1 MTGKL
6 IPVFKNGKLF
16 SVKSDKTIPV
26 YKNGVGILEVL
37 NQLQRQAIEMR
48 RLEEKGWFC
57 GGEIGRHGT
66 LFACCTPSGSKVCV
80 KVRVLLPEPICYEE

>member
-6 IPVFKNGKLF
+6 IPAYKDGKLF

-37 NQLQRQAIEMR
+37 NQLQRQAIE
-48 RLEEKGWFC
+48 LEKLRS
-57 GGEIGRHGT
+57 GEIGKRN
-66 LFACCTPSGSKVCV
+66 
-80 KVRVLLPEPICYEE
+80 RLLDE